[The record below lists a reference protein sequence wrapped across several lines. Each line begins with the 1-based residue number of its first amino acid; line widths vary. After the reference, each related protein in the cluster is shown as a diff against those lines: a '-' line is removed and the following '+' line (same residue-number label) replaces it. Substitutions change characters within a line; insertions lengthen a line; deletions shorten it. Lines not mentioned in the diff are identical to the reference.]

1 MWVVCT
7 YKIQNP
13 TSVKYTHIQRK
24 KEKTKN
30 SEEENN
36 ILFELNVIHYSSLDP
51 NVFNL
56 FHLINTK
63 LLIPDQDRK
72 KLWAY

>member
-1 MWVVCT
+1 MGGLCT

-13 TSVKYTHIQRK
+13 TSVKYTHIY
-24 KEKTKN
+24 KEKGENKN
-30 SEEENN
+30 SEENN
-36 ILFELNVIHYSSLDP
+36 ILFELNVIHYKLILDP

-63 LLIPDQDRK
+63 SLIPDQDRK